1 MATKK
6 NKKSNEFKT
15 KIKLGLI
22 GSGGRMGHEISKAA
36 KDSGAFDLFLGV
48 SRSSTNKEFLHQLQ
62 TLQNENANNVDLWID
77 FSSPEL
83 FDDALA
89 TAVKFKKP
97 FVSGTTGLSDKQFK
111 NIDKAA
117 KKIPI
122 LWASNMS
129 LGVAL
134 LNEAIQL
141 FSKISDF
148 DFQIEEFHHNKKKD
162 NPSGTAKTLQQTLE
176 ISVGKQLPP
185 IMGIRGGGI
194 FGIHKVY
201 AMSDQETICFEHTAL
216 NRAVFAQGAV
226 RAGLWL
232 YKKKPGLYKMSEV
245 LLKS

>member
-6 NKKSNEFKT
+6 NKKIIEAKS
-15 KIKLGLI
+15 KIKLGLV
-22 GSGGRMGHEISKAA
+22 GSSGRMGQEISKAA
-36 KDSGAFDLFLGV
+36 KDAGCMDLYIGV
-48 SRSSTNKEFLHQLQ
+48 SRSSENSHFVHQTKNIQDDKLKE
-62 TLQNENANNVDLWID
+62 VDLLID

-83 FDDALA
+83 FDEALQA
-89 TAVKFKKP
+89 AVKFKKP
-97 FVSGTTGLSDKQFK
+97 FISGTTGLSEKQFK
-111 NIDKAA
+111 NIEKAA

-134 LNEAIQL
+134 LNEAIKL
-141 FSKISDF
+141 FSQLNDF

-176 ISVGKQLPP
+176 LSVEKQLPP
-185 IMGIRGGGI
+185 IVGIRGGGI

-201 AMSDQETICFEHTAL
+201 AMSDQETLCFEHTAL
-216 NRAVFAQGAV
+216 HRAVFAQGAI